1 MSRMKDRKRKAK
13 RTLFIPDLSKVEAR
27 VVVPEGQYRVRV
39 AEIEVNDGNKAEY
52 YRWMFEIAE
61 GEYKG
66 RKLFYITSLAEQALW
81 NLRSLLESLNVDIE
95 EGDMELDLEDLIG
108 RELIVLVEH
117 DVYEGKK
124 QARVVDF
131 SAVEDSA
138 DDESED
144 DEEEEEEEEDP
155 KARRRRERRE
165 RRKAKKHRDE
175 EEEEEEEAPRRRKKS
190 SKKEPELDRDE
201 IMDMSEDELVE
212 LCEEHELDVDLD
224 DYPTL
229 RKKKA
234 AVVSAAEEA
243 GLL

>member
-1 MSRMKDRKRKAK
+1 MSRMKNRK

-39 AEIEVNDGNKAEY
+39 AEVEVNDGNKAEY
-52 YRWMFEIAE
+52 YRWIFEIAE

-108 RELIVLVEH
+108 RELIVMVEH

-124 QARVVDF
+124 QARIVDF
-131 SAVEDSA
+131 SAVENNT
-138 DDESED
+138 DDESEND
-144 DEEEEEEEEDP
+144 EEEEEEDP

-165 RRKAKKHRDE
+165 RRKAKKDEEEGEE
-175 EEEEEEEAPRRRKKS
+175 EEEEEEEAPRRKKK
-190 SKKEPELDRDE
+190 KKEPELDRDE

-212 LCEEHELDVDLD
+212 LCEEYELDVDLD